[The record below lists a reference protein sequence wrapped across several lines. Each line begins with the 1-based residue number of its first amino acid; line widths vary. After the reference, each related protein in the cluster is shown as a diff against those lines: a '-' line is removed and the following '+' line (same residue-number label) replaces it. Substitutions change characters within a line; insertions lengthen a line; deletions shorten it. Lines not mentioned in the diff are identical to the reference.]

1 MSAQTVQLNKQAIP
15 WWVVTAVLI
24 GALLIGTGA
33 VLAFVHP
40 AMLVSPHD
48 EINGAARVYAGY
60 LTARNG
66 VLAVMLVAL
75 LALRAR
81 RSLGNLMVIVA
92 FIQFLDAG
100 MDLLESRWIL
110 VPGVLVFGLFH
121 VIAAARLS
129 GYPFWRSEAWT
140 G

>member
-1 MSAQTVQLNKQAIP
+1 M
-15 WWVVTAVLI
+15 
-24 GALLIGTGA
+24 GTGA

-48 EINGAARVYAGY
+48 EINSAVHVYAGY

-66 VLAVMLVAL
+66 VLAIMLVAL

-81 RSLGNLMVIVA
+81 RALGNLMVIVA
-92 FIQFLDAG
+92 LIQFLDAI
-100 MDLLESRWIL
+100 MDLLEGRWTL
-110 VPGVLVFGLFH
+110 VPGVLVFGL
-121 VIAAARLS
+121 VYLIAAARLS
-129 GYPFWRSEAWT
+129 GYPFWRSEAWP

>member
-1 MSAQTVQLNKQAIP
+1 MSTPTAQRNKQAIS
-15 WWVVTAVLI
+15 WWIVAAVLI
-24 GALLIGTGA
+24 GALLMATGA
-33 VLAFVHP
+33 VLAFIHP

-48 EINGAARVYAGY
+48 EINGAVRVYAGY

-81 RSLGNLMVIVA
+81 RSLGNLMAIVA
-92 FIQFLDAG
+92 FIQILDAV
-100 MDLLESRWIL
+100 MDAIEARWTL
-110 VPGVLVFGLFH
+110 VPGVLIFGL
-121 VIAAARLS
+121 IYLISAARLT

-140 G
+140 E